1 MNMKMNNYLK
11 FTITFGLLGAL
22 FLQSCKKEVDEPEFD
37 ITFDQKVYAVN
48 QPIVFNIS
56 GGADLITF
64 YSGEP
69 GKEYKYRERFRVDGK
84 STMQFT
90 SYRQN
95 TDQPNSLS
103 LLVSSDFSGIYD
115 VENIQKAT
123 WTDLTSR
130 ATLSSGA
137 DNTPS
142 GTIDLSDIQKPET
155 PVYFAFKYVAKQG
168 AVAQPTWTIKNIV
181 INTTEADGT
190 LVPVATT
197 ANLTWGAVNVTGSQT
212 WNNSV
217 TQSQFV
223 GGGVNVADN
232 EDWAITKSLQLDRVQ
247 RSFGVNVKSNPTSK
261 IKEYEFAGFT
271 AAGTYVVTFEATN
284 SDIDNIKRSIKEFT
298 ITVK

>member
-1 MNMKMNNYLK
+1 M
-11 FTITFGLLGAL
+11 GAAL
-22 FLQSCKKEVDEPEFD
+22 AQSCKKGVDEPEFD
-37 ITFDQKVYAVN
+37 ITFDQRVYAVN
-48 QPIVFNIS
+48 EPIKFMVT

-69 GKEYKYRERFRVDGK
+69 GKEYKYRDRFRIDGK
-84 STMQFT
+84 PTMSFT

-95 TDQPNSLS
+95 TDQPNSLT

-115 VENIQKAT
+115 TENIQKAT
-123 WTDLTSR
+123 WKDITSR

-142 GTIDLSDIQKPET
+142 GTIDLTDIQQPDI

-168 AVAQPTWTIKNIV
+168 TVAQPTWTIKNIV
-181 INTTEADGT
+181 INTTAPDGT

-197 ANLTWGAVNVTGSQT
+197 ANLTWGAVNVTGAQT
-212 WNNSV
+212 WNNST
-217 TQSQFV
+217 TQSQIV

-247 RSFGVNVKSNPTSK
+247 RSFGVNMKSNPTSK
-261 IKEYEFAGFT
+261 LPSYEFAGYT
-271 AAGTYVVTFEATN
+271 AAGTYTVTFEAIN
-284 SDIDNIKRSIKEFT
+284 SNIDEIKRTIKEFT